1 MSCFT
6 VRDYAGSCTK
16 GLVETQKKKIRNGN
30 LPNTS
35 PNEVITTLT
44 NLLGKSD
51 YYLRVSVLF

>member
-1 MSCFT
+1 MLYC
-6 VRDYAGSCTK
+6 K
-16 GLVETQKKKIRNGN
+16 GLCRQLHEGAGGNPPKKKIRNGN